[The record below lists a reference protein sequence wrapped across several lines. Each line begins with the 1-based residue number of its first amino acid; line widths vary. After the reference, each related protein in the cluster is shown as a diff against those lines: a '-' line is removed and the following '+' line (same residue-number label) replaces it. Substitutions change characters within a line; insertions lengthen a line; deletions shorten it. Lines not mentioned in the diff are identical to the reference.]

1 MIDPVS
7 FSQAMQAFAPFE
19 PRPLIAVA
27 VSGGPDSMA
36 LLLLLDR
43 WAQTEGGSVIGL
55 TVEHGLRP
63 ESAAEAYRV
72 GQWLA
77 ARGIEH
83 ETLPWDGDKP
93 TSGVQAA
100 ARAARYD
107 LLAAACAARGI
118 LHLAA
123 AHHADDQAETVLLRR
138 QAKSGGDG
146 LAGMSATRSLGAV
159 RLIRP
164 LLGWPKAALIQ
175 TCADL
180 GQAFAED
187 PSNDADYYART
198 HLRRILSSDL
208 GQRQEMLE
216 IAAQSAVLR
225 TAKADGLTEILAG
238 CTAIYPNGMVL
249 IDPARLSALDGEM
262 RRAAIAAVLRTAG
275 GMRFAPAA
283 DAVDRLDATLSKEE
297 FRGASLGGCAVRHW
311 RGAILVCREPGRVQ
325 PPVPLAEG
333 AWRRWDERFFLRV
346 KNSQGGPDGLQAG
359 ALGSA
364 GYANLRRLAGA
375 QFPAIVGSGLPA
387 VRSGDMLLSVPSVG
401 WSREGAP
408 VIEQRLAP
416 PWPLSPE
423 RFTVV
428 SAGPDIIFVKDTWER
443 HNIADP
449 DPRCRSRPVVRL

>member
-7 FSQAMQAFAPFE
+7 FSEAMKAFAPFE

-27 VSGGPDSMA
+27 VSGGPDSIA

-43 WAQTEGGSVIGL
+43 WARECGGSVIGL

-63 ESAAEAYRV
+63 ESAAEAHQV

-83 ETLPWDGDKP
+83 EILPWDGDKP
-93 TSGVQAA
+93 ASGIQSA

-107 LLAAACAARGI
+107 LLAGACAQRGI
-118 LHLAA
+118 LNLAA

-138 QAKSGGDG
+138 QAQSGDDG
-146 LAGMSATRSLGAV
+146 LAGMSAARSLGAV

-175 TCADL
+175 TCADF
-180 GQAFAED
+180 GQSFVED
-187 PSNDADYYART
+187 PSNDADYYARAP
-198 HLRRILSSDL
+198 LRRLLSSDRQ
-208 GQRQEMLE
+208 QRQEMLE
-216 IAAQSAVLR
+216 TAAQSATLR
-225 TAKADGLTEILAG
+225 VAKAERLTEILAA

-249 IDPARLSALDGEM
+249 IDPSRLSALDGEM
-262 RRAAIAAVLRTAG
+262 RQAAIAAVLRTAG

-283 DAVDRLDATLSKEE
+283 DAVIRLDAALRNTK

-311 RGAILVCREPGRVQ
+311 RGSILVCREPGRVH
-325 PPVPLAEG
+325 PPVPLAAG
-333 AWRRWDERFFLRV
+333 AWRRWDERFFLRI
-346 KNSQGGPDGLQAG
+346 KTTGNSPDGLQVG

-364 GYANLRRLAGA
+364 GYANLRRLVGA

-387 VRSGDMLLSVPSVG
+387 VRSGDMLLSVPSLG

-416 PWPLSPE
+416 RWPLSSE

-428 SAGPDIIFVKDTWER
+428 SAGPDIIFDKDTWER
-443 HNIADP
+443 
-449 DPRCRSRPVVRL
+449 C